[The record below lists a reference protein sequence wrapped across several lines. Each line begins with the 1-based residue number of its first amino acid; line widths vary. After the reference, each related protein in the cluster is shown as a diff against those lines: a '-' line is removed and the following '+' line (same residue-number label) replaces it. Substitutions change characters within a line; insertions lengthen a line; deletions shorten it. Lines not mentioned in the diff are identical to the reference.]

1 MNIWTNH
8 ICLVHV
14 HSYFYSCVQIN
25 EIHWAF
31 IHFNISTSTEVLR
44 DSSAVA
50 LQVDLQNLVYL
61 LHKIV
66 KFISPSKV
74 ENLIPLVFLVEHL
87 YLSSVWFSE
96 DIKEIGVH
104 AQNVT
109 TILG

>member
-1 MNIWTNH
+1 MNFWTNY
-8 ICLVHV
+8 IYLVHFY
-14 HSYFYSCVQIN
+14 SYFYSCVQIN

-31 IHFNISTSTEVLR
+31 IHFNTLTSTEVLR
-44 DSSAVA
+44 DSSDVA
-50 LQVDLQNLVYL
+50 LQGGLQNLVYL

-74 ENLIPLVFLVEHL
+74 ENLIRLVFLVGHL